1 MSMPN
6 EVVQFAQ
13 TNGGNTDFY
22 VAFQDYY
29 FNRDKMDSEKH
40 DKLQNAF
47 FAEIIAKSGVSRD
60 GLTTEAWVSHPSVQW
75 ASFAVVDATVNA
87 ILPQV
92 LTPAFGLFT
101 DFRFVSLGDVV
112 KFKIMPN
119 QFFTVSK
126 GGTGE
131 RTIHRQKDFAQDII
145 VAPVE
150 HIVTVY
156 TDMYRVL
163 AGKEDIADFVA
174 RVVLAIEQAMYS
186 DALNVLMTGL
196 NNLPTGTY
204 KISGAFDMKTL
215 VKMAETVQVYNAG
228 VRPVIAGS
236 ATALMNVLPDSTLG
250 YRGNYDA
257 NGGSIELIKNVYGY
271 DVIKMNNAAAQGGG
285 LVLPDN
291 KIFVVSPAQDKLV
304 KAVVSNALTNSN
316 QFYDN
321 ADLTS
326 DYTTRKMWEFVY
338 ASAAKAGVYEITEG

>member
-1 MSMPN
+1 MN
-6 EVVQFAQ
+6 
-13 TNGGNTDFY
+13 
-22 VAFQDYY
+22 
-29 FNRDKMDSEKH
+29 
-40 DKLQNAF
+40 
-47 FAEIIAKSGVSRD
+47 II
-60 GLTTEAWVSHPSVQW
+60 

-112 KFKIMPN
+112 KFKIKPN

-126 GGTGE
+126 GSVGE
-131 RTIHRQKDFAQDII
+131 RTVHRQKDFAQDII

-174 RVVLAIEQAMYS
+174 RVVLAIEQAMYG
-186 DALNVLMTGL
+186 DALNALMTGL
-196 NNLPTGTY
+196 NNLPVGSY
-204 KISGAFDMKTL
+204 KYSGAFDMKTL

-236 ATALMNVLPDSTLG
+236 ATALMRVLPDSTLG

-304 KAVVSNALTNSN
+304 KGKCRPAC
-316 QFYDN
+316 
-321 ADLTS
+321 
-326 DYTTRKMWEFVY
+326 
-338 ASAAKAGVYEITEG
+338 

>member
-112 KFKIMPN
+112 KFKIKPN

-174 RVVLAIEQAMYS
+174 RVVLAIEQAMYG
-186 DALNVLMTGL
+186 DALNALMTGL

-204 KISGAFDMKTL
+204 NISGAFDMKTL

-236 ATALMNVLPDSTLG
+236 ATALMHVLPDSTLG

-304 KAVVSNALTNSN
+304 KGVVSNALTNSN

-326 DYTTRKMWEFVY
+326 DYTIRKLWEFTY
-338 ASAAKAGVYEITEG
+338 ASASKAGVYTVTD

>member
-75 ASFAVVDATVNA
+75 AAFAVVDATVNA

-112 KFKIMPN
+112 KFKIKPN

-174 RVVLAIEQAMYS
+174 RVVLAIEQAMYG
-186 DALNVLMTGL
+186 DALNALMTGL

-204 KISGAFDMKTL
+204 NISGAFDMKTL

-236 ATALMNVLPDSTLG
+236 ATALMRVLPDSTLG

-304 KAVVSNALTNSN
+304 KGVVSNALTNSN

-326 DYTTRKMWEFVY
+326 DYTTRKMWEFTY
-338 ASAAKAGVYEITEG
+338 ASASKAGVYTVTD

>member
-1 MSMPN
+1 MN
-6 EVVQFAQ
+6 
-13 TNGGNTDFY
+13 
-22 VAFQDYY
+22 
-29 FNRDKMDSEKH
+29 
-40 DKLQNAF
+40 
-47 FAEIIAKSGVSRD
+47 II
-60 GLTTEAWVSHPSVQW
+60 

-174 RVVLAIEQAMYS
+174 RVVLAIEQAMYG
-186 DALNVLMTGL
+186 DALNALMTGL
-196 NNLPTGTY
+196 TNLPSGTY
-204 KISGAFDMKTL
+204 NYSGAFDMKTL
-215 VKMAETVQVYNAG
+215 VKMAENVQVYNAG
-228 VRPVIAGS
+228 VRPIIAGS

-271 DVIKMNNAAAQGGG
+271 DVIKMDNAAAQGGG

-304 KAVVSNALTNSN
+304 KGVVSNALTNSN

-338 ASAAKAGVYEITEG
+338 ASAAKAGVYEITD

>member
-75 ASFAVVDATVNA
+75 AAFAVVDATVNA

-112 KFKIMPN
+112 KFKIKPN

-174 RVVLAIEQAMYS
+174 RVVLAIEQAMYG
-186 DALNVLMTGL
+186 DALNALMTGL

-204 KISGAFDMKTL
+204 NISGAFDMKTL

-236 ATALMNVLPDSTLG
+236 ATALMRVLPDSTLG

-285 LVLPDN
+285 LVLPDD

-304 KAVVSNALTNSN
+304 KGVVSNALTNSN

-338 ASAAKAGVYEITEG
+338 ASAAKAGVYTVTD

>member
-1 MSMPN
+1 MN
-6 EVVQFAQ
+6 
-13 TNGGNTDFY
+13 
-22 VAFQDYY
+22 
-29 FNRDKMDSEKH
+29 
-40 DKLQNAF
+40 
-47 FAEIIAKSGVSRD
+47 II
-60 GLTTEAWVSHPSVQW
+60 

-174 RVVLAIEQAMYS
+174 RVVLAIEQAMYG
-186 DALNVLMTGL
+186 DALNALMTGL
-196 NNLPTGTY
+196 TNLPSGTY
-204 KISGAFDMKTL
+204 NYSGAFDMKTL

-228 VRPVIAGS
+228 VRPIIAGS
-236 ATALMNVLPDSTLG
+236 ATALMHVLPDSTLG

-271 DVIKMNNAAAQGGG
+271 DVIKMDNAAAQGGG
-285 LVLPDN
+285 LVLPDD

-326 DYTTRKMWEFVY
+326 DYTIRKMWEFTY
-338 ASAAKAGVYEITEG
+338 ASASKAGVYTVTD

>member
-75 ASFAVVDATVNA
+75 AAFAVVDATVNA

-101 DFRFVSLGDVV
+101 DFRFVSLGDVM

-145 VAPVE
+145 VAPIE

-163 AGKEDIADFVA
+163 AGKEDIADFVR
-174 RVVLAIEQAMYS
+174 RVVIAIEQAMYG
-186 DALNVLMTGL
+186 DALNALMTGL
-196 NNLPTGTY
+196 NNLPAGTY
-204 KISGAFDMKTL
+204 NYSGAFDMKTL
-215 VKMAETVQVYNAG
+215 VKMCETVQVYNAG
-228 VRPVIAGS
+228 VRPIIAGS

-257 NGGSIELIKNVYGY
+257 NGGSIELFKNVYGY
-271 DVIKMNNAAAQGGG
+271 DVIKMDNAAAQGGG

-291 KIFVVSPAQDKLV
+291 KIFVVSPTQDKLV
-304 KAVVSNALTNSN
+304 KGVVSNALTNNN

-338 ASAAKAGVYEITEG
+338 ASAAKAGVYTVTD